1 MIQTPVAP
9 AELRELLVVTLD
21 GDDVALAV
29 EDVREVLRAAQPTPL
44 ANAPAIVE
52 GVLNV
57 RGELVPLLSIRS
69 RLGRRPREMR
79 AADYIV
85 VARAS
90 GRVIAFAV
98 DAVVELRR
106 IPASDITRAAALVRG
121 TSHVEGVAT
130 LEDGALLI
138 HDLAALLDPDELF
151 TLGRALDQEIGE

>member
-1 MIQTPVAP
+1 MIASPAPV
-9 AELRELLVVTLD
+9 ELRELLVVTLD
-21 GDDVALAV
+21 ADSFAISV
-29 EDVREVLRAAQPTPL
+29 EDVREVLRAAQPTAL

-98 DAVVELRR
+98 DSVVELRR
-106 IPASDITRAAALVRG
+106 IPAGDITEAAG
-121 TSHVEGVAT
+121 TSHVKGVAR
-130 LEDGALLI
+130 LPDGAMVI
-138 HDLAALLDPDELF
+138 HDLAALLDADELF
-151 TLGRALDQEIGE
+151 GLERALSGKVVA

>member
-1 MIQTPVAP
+1 MIAPPVPA

-21 GDDVALAV
+21 GDNFALAV
-29 EDVREVLRAAQPTPL
+29 EDVREVLRAAQPTAL
-44 ANAPAIVE
+44 VNAPAVVE

-79 AADYIV
+79 AADYVV

-90 GRVIAFAV
+90 GRVVAFAV

-106 IPASDITRAAALVRG
+106 IPASHITEAAAVVAG
-121 TSHVEGVAT
+121 TSHIEGIAT
-130 LEDGALLI
+130 LADGAMVI
-138 HDLAALLDPDELF
+138 HDLGALVDADELF
-151 TLGRALDQEIGE
+151 VLGRALAERVRT

>member
-1 MIQTPVAP
+1 MIESPVAP
-9 AELRELLVVTLD
+9 LELRELLVVTLD
-21 GDDVALAV
+21 GDNFALAV
-29 EDVREVLRAAQPTPL
+29 EDVREVLRAAQPTAL

-85 VARAS
+85 VARAN
-90 GRVIAFAV
+90 GRVVAFVV

-106 IPASDITRAAALVRG
+106 IPAGDITGAAAVVRG
-121 TSHVEGVAT
+121 TSHVEGVAR
-130 LEDGALLI
+130 LADGALVI
-138 HDLAALLDPDELF
+138 HDLGALLDADELF
-151 TLGRALDQEIGE
+151 TLDRALSGNVEA

>member
-1 MIQTPVAP
+1 MIASPAPV
-9 AELRELLVVTLD
+9 ELRELLVVTLD
-21 GDDVALAV
+21 ADSFAISVG
-29 EDVREVLRAAQPTPL
+29 DVREVLRAAQPTAL

-98 DAVVELRR
+98 DSVVELRR
-106 IPASDITRAAALVRG
+106 IPAGDIIEAAAVMPG
-121 TSHVEGVAT
+121 TSHVKGVAR
-130 LEDGALLI
+130 LPDGAMVI
-138 HDLAALLDPDELF
+138 HDLAALLDADELF
-151 TLGRALDQEIGE
+151 GLERALSGKVVA

>member
-1 MIQTPVAP
+1 LIESPVAP
-9 AELRELLVVTLD
+9 AQVRELLVVTLD
-21 GDDVALAV
+21 GDNIALSV
-29 EDVREVLRAAQPTPL
+29 EDVREVLRAAQPTAL

-69 RLGRRPREMR
+69 RLGRGPREMR

-90 GRVIAFAV
+90 GHVVAFAV

-106 IPASDITRAAALVRG
+106 IPLGDITAAAAVVRG
-121 TSHVEGVAT
+121 TSHIEGVAR
-130 LEDGALLI
+130 LPDGALVI
-138 HDLAALLDPDELF
+138 HDLGALLDADEIFMLD
-151 TLGRALDQEIGE
+151 RALSEAVVA

>member
-1 MIQTPVAP
+1 MIASPAPV
-9 AELRELLVVTLD
+9 ELRELLVVTLD
-21 GDDVALAV
+21 ADSFAISV
-29 EDVREVLRAAQPTPL
+29 EDVREVLRAAQPTAL

-98 DAVVELRR
+98 DSVVELRR
-106 IPASDITRAAALVRG
+106 IPAGDITEAAAVMPG
-121 TSHVEGVAT
+121 TSHVKGVAR
-130 LEDGALLI
+130 LPDGAMVI
-138 HDLAALLDPDELF
+138 HDLAALLDADELF
-151 TLGRALDQEIGE
+151 RLERALSGKVVA

>member
-1 MIQTPVAP
+1 MSASTRAA

-21 GDDVALAV
+21 GDSFALAV
-29 EDVREVLRAAQPTPL
+29 EDVREVLRAAQPMAL

-69 RLGRRPREMR
+69 RLGHAARELR

-90 GRVIAFAV
+90 RRVVAFAV

-106 IPASDITRAAALVRG
+106 VPAGDITEAAALVRG
-121 TSHVEGVAT
+121 TSHVEGIAT
-130 LEDGALLI
+130 LADGAMVIHDLGALL
-138 HDLAALLDPDELF
+138 DADELF
-151 TLGRALDQEIGE
+151 VLGRALAGKVGA